1 VLGALCTLCYILALG
16 RRSKGGPVFVRGVIT
31 GYGLEVRPAM
41 PACPV
46 TAFIVPGIRQIG
58 DRIVAVRT
66 VLSRVRFL

>member
-1 VLGALCTLCYILALG
+1 M
-16 RRSKGGPVFVRGVIT
+16 RDVIT
-31 GYGLEVRPAM
+31 GYGLEVRPAV

-46 TAFIVPGIRQIG
+46 TAFIVPGIRQVG